1 MELIQAA
8 VVGSGGAASIQFAA
22 IPQTYTDLVLLVSVR
37 SGSSGDTLFLRINGD
52 ALSSTTSKILE
63 GNGAT
68 ATGSSSTSNT
78 FVRFGTI
85 TSGASANTFSSGSA
99 YLPNYTGSAN
109 KTVSVDYVM
118 ENNGTTA
125 YQTIVAGTFPVTGA
139 ITSLLVSN
147 TSSSIAQYS
156 TAYLYGI
163 LKGSGG
169 ATVS

>member
-1 MELIQAA
+1 MELIKAA
-8 VVGSGGAASIQFAA
+8 VVGAGGATSIQFTS

-37 SGSSGDTLFLRINGD
+37 SGSSSDTLFIRINGD
-52 ALSSTTSKILE
+52 AVSSTTSKILE
-63 GNGAT
+63 GNGST
-68 ATGSSSTSNT
+68 ATGSSSTSDT

-85 TSGASANTFSSGSA
+85 TSAASANTFSNGLA
-99 YLPNYTGSAN
+99 YIPNYTGSAN

-125 YQTIVAGTFPVTGA
+125 YQTIVGGAFPVTAA
-139 ITSLLVSN
+139 ITSLSVSN
-147 TSSSIAQYS
+147 TAASLAQYS

>member
-1 MELIQAA
+1 MQLISSAS
-8 VVGSGGAASIQFAA
+8 VGSGGATSMQFNS

-37 SGSSGDTLFLRINGD
+37 SGSSGDTLFLRINND
-52 ALSSTTSKILE
+52 TLSSTTSKILE

-68 ATGSSSTSNT
+68 ASGSSSTSNT
-78 FVRFGTI
+78 FVRFGSI
-85 TSGASANTFSSGSA
+85 TSAASANTFSSGSA

-118 ENNGTTA
+118 ENNGTTG
-125 YQTIVAGTFPVTGA
+125 YQTIVSGVFPVTAA
-139 ITSLLVSN
+139 ITALTISN
-147 TSSSIAQYS
+147 TSSSLAEFS